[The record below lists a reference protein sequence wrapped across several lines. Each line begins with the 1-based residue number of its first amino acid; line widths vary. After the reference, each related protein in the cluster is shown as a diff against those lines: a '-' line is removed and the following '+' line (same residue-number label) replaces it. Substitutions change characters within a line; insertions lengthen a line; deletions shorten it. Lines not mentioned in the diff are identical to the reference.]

1 MNHLSIVCI
10 VYVKKRCETNACK
23 SANRYSC
30 IVTIGRGRRI
40 GGFSVSG
47 GKLHRAPYR
56 PEPGFGQ
63 RSTFFAWVD
72 GQSMKDDGIN
82 DGDLLVIRKT
92 PVPADGDICVCFL
105 NGEFT
110 LKRVKKEQDKIWLLP
125 SNKKYKPIEVHPD
138 DELTVWGKVLAS
150 INLFVKL
157 W

>member
-1 MNHLSIVCI
+1 MSKKDVRLTL
-10 VYVKKRCETNACK
+10 VKAQTDIHVSLPLAEGGITAGFPSPAENF
-23 SANRYSC
+23 
-30 IVTIGRGRRI
+30 IERRI
-40 GGFSVSG
+40 DLNRDLV
-47 GKLHRAPYR
+47 KD
-56 PEPGFGQ
+56 PE
-63 RSTFFAWVD
+63 STFFAWVD

-92 PVPADGDICVCFL
+92 PVPDNGDICVCFL

-110 LKRVKKEQDKIWLLP
+110 LKRVKKEQDKLWLLP
-125 SNKKYKPIEVHPD
+125 SNEKYRPIEVHPD